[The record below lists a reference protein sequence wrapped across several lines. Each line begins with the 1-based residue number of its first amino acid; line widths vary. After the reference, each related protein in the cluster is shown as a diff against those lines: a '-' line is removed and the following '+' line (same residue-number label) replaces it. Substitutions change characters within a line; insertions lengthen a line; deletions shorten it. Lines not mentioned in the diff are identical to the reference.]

1 MAKLRVMLA
10 EDDLTMV
17 NLLKT
22 LLKMEGF
29 EVVVLDADDDV
40 VKAVSEHC
48 PDILLMDINLSHQN
62 GLEILKSIRHSPTVC
77 NARVIMTSGL
87 NLKEECLKSGANG
100 FLLKPYMPDDLI
112 QMLKGNHSLS

>member
-1 MAKLRVMLA
+1 MAKLKVMLA

-29 EVVVLDADDDV
+29 DVIALDADDDI
-40 VKAVSEHC
+40 VKAVRDNY
-48 PDILLMDINLSHQN
+48 PDVLLLDVYLSNQN
-62 GLEILKSIRHSPTVC
+62 GLEILSSIRQSTDVF

-87 NLKEECLKSGANG
+87 TLRMNV
-100 FLLKPYMPDDLI
+100 
-112 QMLKGNHSLS
+112 